1 MWCSCFSRQGIIQK
15 KYGRTGFWQSQKRLQ
30 LGVQGDALVGAKPK
44 TIAAGGSREMPRW
57 GQNQKRLQLGGP
69 GRCPGGGKAPIFF
82 LSIKHVYMVIVR
94 GEYRVGNI
102 SSHSVVTL
110 NNVIFSTI
118 ISLSLINR

>member
-44 TIAAGGSREMPRW
+44 TIAAGGSREMPWW
-57 GQNQKRLQLGGP
+57 GQSPHL
-69 GRCPGGGKAPIFF
+69 F
-82 LSIKHVYMVIVR
+82 LSIKHAYMVIVR

-102 SSHSVVTL
+102 SNHSVVTL

>member
-1 MWCSCFSRQGIIQK
+1 MGAPAFGKAKNDCS
-15 KYGRTGFWQSQKRLQ
+15 W
-30 LGVQGDALVGAKPK
+30 
-44 TIAAGGSREMPRW
+44 GSREMPWW
-57 GQNQKRLQLGGP
+57 GQSQKRLQLGGP

-82 LSIKHVYMVIVR
+82 LSIKHAYMVIVR

-102 SSHSVVTL
+102 SNHSVVTL

>member
-1 MWCSCFSRQGIIQK
+1 MGTPAFGKAKNDCS
-15 KYGRTGFWQSQKRLQ
+15 W
-30 LGVQGDALVGAKPK
+30 
-44 TIAAGGSREMPRW
+44 
-57 GQNQKRLQLGGP
+57 GGP

-102 SSHSVVTL
+102 SNHSVVTL
-110 NNVIFSTI
+110 NSVIFSTI